1 MDFVGN
7 VNKKKGGGTMS
18 NEENAYSRGCLII
31 FKSRFWGATTKLDS
45 EQLGDLPEDIV
56 KASRDLLTDDSKLV
70 AVRGIIGE
78 SKRFIK
84 ANTMSFPIPNVDF
97 INKSRITH
105 VDEGLKARKIWLE
118 EAVEELNASLEF
130 AKQRYQERYPDLYN
144 AGDYPTPAQLVRN
157 LVFEWKFRVISPPGK
172 DMAILSPEMYEQEVA
187 SFKKDMKEFEDSL
200 ISIVAKEFYERID
213 KLKEQ
218 CLGGTDISAATVKSV
233 HGVLDKFNRI
243 WDGCVQND
251 ELTKMIQDVKMYMQG
266 TETQMLKADD
276 EFRRMV
282 GKKMSEVTSL
292 IKSSKDERLT
302 RKLDFA

>member
-1 MDFVGN
+1 
-7 VNKKKGGGTMS
+7 
-18 NEENAYSRGCLII
+18 
-31 FKSRFWGATTKLDS
+31 
-45 EQLGDLPEDIV
+45 
-56 KASRDLLTDDSKLV
+56 
-70 AVRGIIGE
+70 
-78 SKRFIK
+78 
-84 ANTMSFPIPNVDF
+84 
-97 INKSRITH
+97 
-105 VDEGLKARKIWLE
+105 
-118 EAVEELNASLEF
+118 
-130 AKQRYQERYPDLYN
+130 
-144 AGDYPTPAQLVRN
+144 
-157 LVFEWKFRVISPPGK
+157 
-172 DMAILSPEMYEQEVA
+172 MAILSPEMYEQEVA

-233 HGVLDKFNRI
+233 HGVLEKFNRI

-292 IKSSKDERLT
+292 IRSSKDERLT